1 MQSIQLAAAAALV
14 GFSTALASAAL
25 LFDNGP
31 IITNPTGGTGAIA
44 GQPISQPERLPRPG
58 DGMLITTALGRTARG
73 AGGQALGDDFVVPSQ
88 GWDLDT
94 LTVYGF
100 ELRTT
105 TPPIT
110 VPTIDRIHVNLWTA
124 KPFSANSPPPIPDP
138 LPQPVL
144 ATRLVLPVQ
153 SWSLLGYRT
162 GGATSTTSIGT
173 IFALN
178 VSLND
183 LPDGGKLDPG
193 SYWLEWAFEDS
204 TRPAV
209 SHAAPLVTP
218 RASAFNL
225 DARQFNSIDGLPT
238 TPLSWFEARDGFLA
252 GVSEGLAMGLP
263 FTLNGTVLPE
273 PIIAA
278 ILPLAAFL
286 RRRRL

>member
-44 GQPISQPERLPRPG
+44 GQPISQPERLARPG
-58 DGMLITTALGRTARG
+58 DGLLVTTSLGRTARG
-73 AGGQALGDDFVVPSQ
+73 TAGHALGDDFVVPEP
-88 GWDLDT
+88 GWDLDS

-100 ELRTT
+100 ELRTAS
-105 TPPIT
+105 PPLS
-110 VPTIDRIHVNLWTA
+110 VPSIDRVHVNLWTA
-124 KPFSANSPPPIPDP
+124 KPFSATSPPPIPDP

-153 SWSLLGYRT
+153 SWSLIGYRT

-178 VSLND
+178 VSLSD
-183 LPDGGKLDPG
+183 LPEGGKLDPG

-204 TRPAV
+204 TRPTVAP
-209 SHAAPLVTP
+209 AAPLITP

-225 DARQFNSIDGLPT
+225 DGRQFNSIDNLPS
-238 TPLSWFEARDGFLA
+238 TPLSWFEARDGFVD
-252 GVSEGLAMGLP
+252 GVSDGLAMAFP

-273 PIIAA
+273 PISAA
-278 ILPLAAFL
+278 ILSLCTFL